1 MRVLPG
7 LLFIVFFTALAA
19 CTGRG
24 TGSKQSETEADT
36 VTVPDTGYT
45 GIKQYFSNQL
55 LVKEVTFKNGI
66 RQGEMK
72 TYYMDGKLYQTF
84 WYENGLRQDSARW
97 YYPEGQVF
105 RATPFKDD
113 TIHGMQIQYYRNG
126 AKRARLEYAKGFR
139 TPFFEEYTRDG
150 KPIKGYPEIV
160 ADIRDDYSTKGVVRV
175 NLSLSNQG
183 TRVRFFV
190 GEYYN
195 GVFDTSK
202 LTMLPVKD
210 GKAYVDLRKTG
221 TPQKNY
227 ISVIAQILTG
237 LSNNYLA
244 DKRIDLPYND
254 LR

>member
-1 MRVLPG
+1 MRVIPG
-7 LLFIVFFTALAA
+7 IFLIMFIAAVSA
-19 CTGRG
+19 CTGGG
-24 TGSKQSETEADT
+24 TGRKQAVSEADT

-45 GIKQYFSNQL
+45 GIKQYFSKQM
-55 LVKEVTFKNGI
+55 LVKEVTFKNGV
-66 RQGEMK
+66 RHGEMK
-72 TYYMDGKLYQTF
+72 TYYTDGKLYQTF
-84 WYENGLRQDSARW
+84 WYENGVREDSARW

-105 RATPFKDD
+105 RSTPFKND
-113 TIHGMQIQYYRNG
+113 TIHGIQKQYYRTG
-126 AKRARLEYAKGFR
+126 QTRAKLEYIKGLR

-150 KPIKGYPEIV
+150 KLIRGYPEIV
-160 ADIRDDYSTKGVVRV
+160 ADIRDDYNTRGVVRI

-183 TRVRFFV
+183 TRVKFFV
-190 GEYYN
+190 GEFYN

-227 ISVIAQILTG
+227 IGIIAQILTG

-244 DKRIDLPYND
+244 YKRLELPYND
-254 LR
+254 LM